1 MADRINPKG
10 PRRPP
15 RAGLLVLAA
24 VASGALVAGCG
35 AGSPGPT
42 AARVS
47 RTATGRST
55 ARSTRPTT
63 TAGPSTEAGAPTTSA
78 GSTTAGGPP
87 GALAYAR
94 CMRANGVPSFPDPQ
108 PGGGFE
114 YHASAQ
120 VISSPAFKAA
130 RAKCSSLLGGALGA
144 GAQTVSPQVQAHA
157 LAQLRKVA
165 QCMRQH
171 GISDF
176 PDPSTTRPTNLSL
189 GRYSEITNYQGA
201 WLLFPATIDM
211 QSPAWER
218 AAAACG
224 ALAESLNH
232 PHH

>member
-1 MADRINPKG
+1 MVDRINPNG

-35 AGSPGPT
+35 AGSPGRT
-42 AARVS
+42 ATRVS
-47 RTATGRST
+47 RPAIRST
-55 ARSTRPTT
+55 AGSTRPTT
-63 TAGPSTEAGAPTTSA
+63 TAGPSTGAGASTTSA
-78 GSTTAGGPP
+78 GSTTAGGHP

-94 CMRANGVPSFPDPQ
+94 CMRANGVASFPDPQ
-108 PGGGFE
+108 PGGGFAF
-114 YHASAQ
+114 HASAE

-130 RAKCSSLLGGALGA
+130 QAKCSSLLGGPLGA

-157 LAQLRKVA
+157 LSQLRKVA

-176 PDPSTTRPTNLSL
+176 PDPSTTRPTNLGL
-189 GRYSEITNYQGA
+189 GQYSEITDYQGA